1 MNQKNCWKFIED
13 YKMNS
18 ILHQIKELWNYRE
31 LIKCLVG
38 SDLKVTYKNKL
49 LGFLWTI
56 LDPLM
61 MMGVYILLVRVI
73 FKRGGPQ
80 FPVLL
85 FCALLA
91 WKWFTSSLSDS
102 VVAITGKEKL
112 IQTVYFP
119 KAVLPISKVLGGLAE
134 YLFSLIALV
143 PLLFIFR
150 AKISLMI
157 FWLPALLLVQLLFT
171 IGASVLCACFGVY
184 FRDLQNI
191 LRYSLRFWF
200 YLSPGLY
207 SVKDRIPVRFQHIYM
222 LNPFAALFTSYKNIL
237 VRGEAP
243 SNYMLIVVLIALTI
257 LITGFIVFDEKEA
270 KFARDI

>member
-1 MNQKNCWKFIED
+1 
-13 YKMNS
+13 
-18 ILHQIKELWNYRE
+18 
-31 LIKCLVG
+31 
-38 SDLKVTYKNKL
+38 
-49 LGFLWTI
+49 
-56 LDPLM
+56 M

-102 VVAITGKEKL
+102 VVAITGKQKL

-143 PLLFIFR
+143 PLLFIFG
-150 AKISLMI
+150 AKISLMV

-171 IGASVLCACFGVY
+171 IGVSVLCACFGVY

-207 SVKDRIPVRFQHIYM
+207 SVEDRIPVRFQHIYM

-257 LITGFIVFDEKEA
+257 LIIGVIVFDEKEA

>member
-1 MNQKNCWKFIED
+1 
-13 YKMNS
+13 MNS
-18 ILHQIKELWNYRE
+18 VSHQIKELWNHRE
-31 LIKCLVG
+31 LIKRLVL
-38 SDLKVTYKNKL
+38 SDLKITYKNKM

-80 FPVLL
+80 FPILL

-102 VVAITGKEKL
+102 VVAITGKAKL

-119 KAVLPISKVLGGLAE
+119 KAVLPLSKVLGSFAE
-134 YLFSLIALV
+134 YLFSLSVLV
-143 PLLFIFR
+143 PLLFIFK
-150 AKISLMI
+150 ANVTFMV
-157 FWLPALLLVQLLFT
+157 FWLPALLAVQLLFT
-171 IGASVLCACFGVY
+171 IGASLLCSCLGVY

-207 SVKDRIPVRFQHIYM
+207 SVKDRIPVRVQHIYM
-222 LNPFAALFTSYKNIL
+222 LNPFAALFRSYKNIL
-237 VRGEAP
+237 VRGESP
-243 SNYMLIVVLIALTI
+243 SNYMLIVVPISLAI
-257 LITGFIVFDEKEA
+257 LILGFIVFDKKEA
-270 KFARDI
+270 KFARDL